1 MRKCLVALLVVV
13 VAAACGG
20 PTDPSD
26 NTVESF
32 SGTVQPSSAEVKTF
46 TISNTGEINVRLTAL
61 SPGSGVVVGVLYGQ
75 DAGGQCQQFQTNSLV
90 TNNSIG
96 RTVLSG
102 SIIIKGPY
110 CVAVFDPVGVT
121 TSAPWPVAQTYTLE
135 VSHP

>member
-1 MRKCLVALLVVV
+1 MRKCLVALLVVI

-32 SGTVQPSSAEVKTF
+32 SGTVQPSSSDVKTF
-46 TISNTGEINVRLTAL
+46 TISNLGEINIKLIAL
-61 SPGSGVVVGVLYGQ
+61 SPGTGVLVGVLYGQ
-75 DAGGQCQQFQTNSLV
+75 TVGGSCQQFQNNFVNNS
-90 TNNSIG
+90 SIG

-102 SIIIKGPY
+102 AIVVEGPY
-110 CVAVFDPVGVT
+110 CVAVFDPVNVA
-121 TSAPWPVAQTYTLE
+121 SANPWPVAQNYTLE